1 MTNHEIMLNNIMEQ
15 INKDHVIVMDFLYK
29 HVEPEQ
35 MIDEIEDEDLSVICQ
50 SINDWY
56 AESGEYWYDDED
68 RIIYNSLWL
77 KAIKSAIEKFN
88 EDYSTLT
95 VTDEDLSRLPI
106 SKERA
111 SDEFV

>member
-1 MTNHEIMLNNIMEQ
+1 MTNHEIKLNTIMEQ
-15 INKDHVIVMDFLYK
+15 INKDHTIVMDFLYK

-35 MIDEIEDEDLSVICQ
+35 MIDEIEDEDLRVICQ
-50 SINDWY
+50 SIKKWY
-56 AESGEYWYDDED
+56 AESYEYWCDDED

-95 VTDEDLSRLPI
+95 ITDKDLSRLTI